1 MKQPS
6 SLCNTV
12 GLIGELLRVHFIKIL
27 QFLLFQNFRM
37 KGCNTVYRMAPDNR
51 KMRHLNLSIVDDC
64 HLGNLCFGVSFIL
77 FSYIFTETTINLFH
91 NLIDSG
97 KKLGEQL
104 NRPLL

>member
-1 MKQPS
+1 
-6 SLCNTV
+6 
-12 GLIGELLRVHFIKIL
+12 
-27 QFLLFQNFRM
+27 M
-37 KGCNTVYRMAPDNR
+37 KGCNTVYRMASDNR
-51 KMRHLNLSIVDDC
+51 KVCHLDLSVIDNR

-77 FSYIFTETTINLFH
+77 LSYIFTETTINLFH